1 MIVTRE
7 ENVTADHVMFAGD
20 ENQVINQ
27 SDFKWKSFFTGHKRL
42 IEELSRCY
50 RGDLNYNSYLV
61 SPAAKA
67 LGDERIDNFVHNYRN
82 LPSIVETWKRA
93 GSWKPESSMLPDLE
107 GIEECVSMVYS
118 AADSGAVKFVYISA
132 PENNTGNV
140 SSSRQAEAVEEVIK
154 FVSER
159 SGISVISMSD
169 IVDRFKE
176 REDGDPNGLFTQTEL
191 YTPNT
196 IKGLERDAVILLGT
210 LAHNQPLSEKDIE
223 AERMKLI
230 VGMSRGKK
238 KLIVFTPFAR
248 DGSHLNFANTPDLQ
262 GTQYPLNHFIT
273 DNHQVVEI
281 TSNEDIKEK
290 FELLLPRNDQLASF
304 IALEELMQANAYG
317 SDQIAATRK
326 RVVAI
331 MEHDL
336 QPRNPSD
343 SATESLFAHYV
354 EHELKFVPRDSQKI
368 PIEVEVFLLLDA
380 DDSLNS
386 LLGRYDFKPT
396 DGPVA
401 DLLLRYNNY
410 YLQAKKTGNRIQM
423 IQSRHELYT
432 AYDQYI
438 TKLEK
443 KGVQRKYDVENVEKI
458 IYRFEQNIVD
468 GLHEIQ
474 KNMAFHEYPWTENI
488 KNIQSLPC

>member
-1 MIVTRE
+1 
-7 ENVTADHVMFAGD
+7 
-20 ENQVINQ
+20 
-27 SDFKWKSFFTGHKRL
+27 
-42 IEELSRCY
+42 
-50 RGDLNYNSYLV
+50 
-61 SPAAKA
+61 
-67 LGDERIDNFVHNYRN
+67 
-82 LPSIVETWKRA
+82 
-93 GSWKPESSMLPDLE
+93 
-107 GIEECVSMVYS
+107 
-118 AADSGAVKFVYISA
+118 
-132 PENNTGNV
+132 
-140 SSSRQAEAVEEVIK
+140 
-154 FVSER
+154 
-159 SGISVISMSD
+159 
-169 IVDRFKE
+169 
-176 REDGDPNGLFTQTEL
+176 
-191 YTPNT
+191 
-196 IKGLERDAVILLGT
+196 
-210 LAHNQPLSEKDIE
+210 
-223 AERMKLI
+223 
-230 VGMSRGKK
+230 
-238 KLIVFTPFAR
+238 
-248 DGSHLNFANTPDLQ
+248 
-262 GTQYPLNHFIT
+262 
-273 DNHQVVEI
+273 
-281 TSNEDIKEK
+281 
-290 FELLLPRNDQLASF
+290 
-304 IALEELMQANAYG
+304 MQANAYG

-380 DDSLNS
+380 DDRLNS

-410 YLQAKKTGNRIQM
+410 YLQPKNTGNRIQM

-474 KNMAFHEYPWTENI
+474 KNMEFHEYPWTENI
-488 KNIQSLPC
+488 KNDPKLALLTYVSSDHEKIVKQLEGIKWPLSKEQFADIEELLYEISTAPTTLSRNSNSFVMISRVGQHTTCPSIRLPIA

>member
-1 MIVTRE
+1 M
-7 ENVTADHVMFAGD
+7 
-20 ENQVINQ
+20 
-27 SDFKWKSFFTGHKRL
+27 
-42 IEELSRCY
+42 
-50 RGDLNYNSYLV
+50 
-61 SPAAKA
+61 
-67 LGDERIDNFVHNYRN
+67 
-82 LPSIVETWKRA
+82 
-93 GSWKPESSMLPDLE
+93 
-107 GIEECVSMVYS
+107 
-118 AADSGAVKFVYISA
+118 
-132 PENNTGNV
+132 
-140 SSSRQAEAVEEVIK
+140 
-154 FVSER
+154 
-159 SGISVISMSD
+159 
-169 IVDRFKE
+169 
-176 REDGDPNGLFTQTEL
+176 
-191 YTPNT
+191 
-196 IKGLERDAVILLGT
+196 LGT
-210 LAHNQPLSEKDIE
+210 LAHNQPLSENDIE

-248 DGSHLNFANTPDLQ
+248 DGSHLNFANTRDLQ

-380 DDSLNS
+380 DDRLNS

-410 YLQAKKTGNRIQM
+410 YLQPKNTGNRIQM

-474 KNMAFHEYPWTENI
+474 KNMKFHEYPWTENI
-488 KNIQSLPC
+488 KNNPKLALLTYVSSDHEKIVKQLEGIKWPLSKEQFADIEELLYEISTAPNNTFQKFKQLCDDLKGWPTYKLSLESFTDCLEGLLIWLYNTQKDVTKALRGK